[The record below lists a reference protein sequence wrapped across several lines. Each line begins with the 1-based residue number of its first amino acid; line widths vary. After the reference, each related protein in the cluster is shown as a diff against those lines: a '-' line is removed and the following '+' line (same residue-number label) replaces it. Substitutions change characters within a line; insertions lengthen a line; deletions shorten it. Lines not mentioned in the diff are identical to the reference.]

1 MDLSIVVPCYNEEG
15 NVELF
20 YEEVQ
25 KVFKGKKIK
34 YEIVFV
40 NDGSSDNTLDRLT
53 NIVDQKKQNIKVIN
67 FSRNFGKE
75 AAMYAGLKEAEGELV
90 TIIDADLQQRPEL
103 ILRMIDILNE
113 NEQFDSVAAF
123 QEVRKEGKVLTFFK
137 DTFYKVI
144 NSMSTVPFVQGASD
158 FRTFRRKVVDS
169 ILELSEYHRFSKGI
183 FSFVGYNT
191 YYLPY
196 EVEERNSGT
205 SKWNFFKL
213 FNYAIDGIVAFT
225 TSPLRAPFY
234 ISIVTFLVGFIYFIV
249 ALFKGVSEFT
259 VILLVML
266 FLFSLLFMVV
276 GVIGE
281 YLSRTYI
288 QVKQRPIYIVKEI
301 LLLIGSICEEL
312 TNPKTKLFKWGLGLY
327 YKNKEI
333 INYLIV
339 GGLTTLVSIGSYA
352 LFRVFISN
360 YMVCTVLSWIAAVLF
375 AYITNRVFV
384 FESKD
389 KNVLAEFVKFVS
401 CRKTK

>member
-53 NIVDQKKQNIKVIN
+53 NIVDQKKQNIKVIS

-288 QVKQRPIYIVKEI
+288 QVKQRPIYIVKER
-301 LLLIGSICEEL
+301 L
-312 TNPKTKLFKWGLGLY
+312 
-327 YKNKEI
+327 
-333 INYLIV
+333 
-339 GGLTTLVSIGSYA
+339 
-352 LFRVFISN
+352 
-360 YMVCTVLSWIAAVLF
+360 
-375 AYITNRVFV
+375 
-384 FESKD
+384 ESK
-389 KNVLAEFVKFVS
+389 KK
-401 CRKTK
+401 

>member
-40 NDGSSDNTLDRLT
+40 NDGSSDNTLNRLT
-53 NIVDQKKQNIKVIN
+53 DIVNQKKQNIKVIN

-158 FRTFRRKVVDS
+158 FRTFRRKVVNS

-288 QVKQRPIYIVKEI
+288 QVKQRPIYIVKER
-301 LLLIGSICEEL
+301 L
-312 TNPKTKLFKWGLGLY
+312 
-327 YKNKEI
+327 
-333 INYLIV
+333 
-339 GGLTTLVSIGSYA
+339 
-352 LFRVFISN
+352 
-360 YMVCTVLSWIAAVLF
+360 
-375 AYITNRVFV
+375 
-384 FESKD
+384 ESK
-389 KNVLAEFVKFVS
+389 KK
-401 CRKTK
+401 

>member
-123 QEVRKEGKVLTFFK
+123 QEVRKEGKLLTFFK

-234 ISIVTFLVGFIYFIV
+234 ISIVTFLVGFIYFMV

-288 QVKQRPIYIVKEI
+288 QVKQRPIYIVKER
-301 LLLIGSICEEL
+301 L
-312 TNPKTKLFKWGLGLY
+312 
-327 YKNKEI
+327 
-333 INYLIV
+333 
-339 GGLTTLVSIGSYA
+339 
-352 LFRVFISN
+352 
-360 YMVCTVLSWIAAVLF
+360 
-375 AYITNRVFV
+375 
-384 FESKD
+384 ESK
-389 KNVLAEFVKFVS
+389 KK
-401 CRKTK
+401 

>member
-137 DTFYKVI
+137 NTFYKVI

-288 QVKQRPIYIVKEI
+288 QVKQRPIYIVKER
-301 LLLIGSICEEL
+301 L
-312 TNPKTKLFKWGLGLY
+312 
-327 YKNKEI
+327 
-333 INYLIV
+333 
-339 GGLTTLVSIGSYA
+339 
-352 LFRVFISN
+352 
-360 YMVCTVLSWIAAVLF
+360 
-375 AYITNRVFV
+375 
-384 FESKD
+384 ESK
-389 KNVLAEFVKFVS
+389 KK
-401 CRKTK
+401 

>member
-40 NDGSSDNTLDRLT
+40 NDGSSDNTLNRLT
-53 NIVDQKKQNIKVIN
+53 DIVNQKKQNIKIIN

-169 ILELSEYHRFSKGI
+169 ILELGEYHRFSKGI

-281 YLSRTYI
+281 YLSRTYM
-288 QVKQRPIYIVKEI
+288 QVKQRPIYIVKER
-301 LLLIGSICEEL
+301 L
-312 TNPKTKLFKWGLGLY
+312 
-327 YKNKEI
+327 
-333 INYLIV
+333 
-339 GGLTTLVSIGSYA
+339 
-352 LFRVFISN
+352 
-360 YMVCTVLSWIAAVLF
+360 
-375 AYITNRVFV
+375 
-384 FESKD
+384 ESK
-389 KNVLAEFVKFVS
+389 KK
-401 CRKTK
+401 

>member
-15 NVELF
+15 NVGLF

-25 KVFKGKKIK
+25 RVFKGKKIK

-40 NDGSSDNTLDRLT
+40 NDGSSDNTLNRLT
-53 NIVDQKKQNIKVIN
+53 DIVNQKKQNIKVIN

-234 ISIVTFLVGFIYFIV
+234 ISIVSFLVGFIYFIV

-281 YLSRTYI
+281 YLSRTYM
-288 QVKQRPIYIVKEI
+288 QVKQRPIYIVKER
-301 LLLIGSICEEL
+301 L
-312 TNPKTKLFKWGLGLY
+312 
-327 YKNKEI
+327 
-333 INYLIV
+333 
-339 GGLTTLVSIGSYA
+339 
-352 LFRVFISN
+352 
-360 YMVCTVLSWIAAVLF
+360 
-375 AYITNRVFV
+375 
-384 FESKD
+384 ESK
-389 KNVLAEFVKFVS
+389 KK
-401 CRKTK
+401 

>member
-40 NDGSSDNTLDRLT
+40 NDGSSDNTLNRLT
-53 NIVDQKKQNIKVIN
+53 DIVNQKKQNIKVIN

-169 ILELSEYHRFSKGI
+169 ILELGEYHRFSKGI

-225 TSPLRAPFY
+225 TSPLRTPFY

-249 ALFKGVSEFT
+249 ALFNGISEFT

-288 QVKQRPIYIVKEI
+288 QVKQRPIYIVKER
-301 LLLIGSICEEL
+301 L
-312 TNPKTKLFKWGLGLY
+312 
-327 YKNKEI
+327 
-333 INYLIV
+333 
-339 GGLTTLVSIGSYA
+339 
-352 LFRVFISN
+352 
-360 YMVCTVLSWIAAVLF
+360 
-375 AYITNRVFV
+375 
-384 FESKD
+384 ESK
-389 KNVLAEFVKFVS
+389 KK
-401 CRKTK
+401 

>member
-40 NDGSSDNTLDRLT
+40 NDGSSDNTLNRLT
-53 NIVDQKKQNIKVIN
+53 DIVNQKKQNIKVIN

-169 ILELSEYHRFSKGI
+169 ILELNEYHRFSKGI

-288 QVKQRPIYIVKEI
+288 QVKQRPIYIVKER
-301 LLLIGSICEEL
+301 L
-312 TNPKTKLFKWGLGLY
+312 
-327 YKNKEI
+327 
-333 INYLIV
+333 
-339 GGLTTLVSIGSYA
+339 
-352 LFRVFISN
+352 
-360 YMVCTVLSWIAAVLF
+360 
-375 AYITNRVFV
+375 
-384 FESKD
+384 ESK
-389 KNVLAEFVKFVS
+389 KK
-401 CRKTK
+401 

>member
-234 ISIVTFLVGFIYFIV
+234 MSIVTFLVGFIYFIV

-288 QVKQRPIYIVKEI
+288 QVKQRPIYIVKER
-301 LLLIGSICEEL
+301 LEG
-312 TNPKTKLFKWGLGLY
+312 KKK
-327 YKNKEI
+327 
-333 INYLIV
+333 
-339 GGLTTLVSIGSYA
+339 
-352 LFRVFISN
+352 
-360 YMVCTVLSWIAAVLF
+360 
-375 AYITNRVFV
+375 
-384 FESKD
+384 
-389 KNVLAEFVKFVS
+389 
-401 CRKTK
+401 

>member
-25 KVFKGKKIK
+25 RVFKGKKIK

-40 NDGSSDNTLDRLT
+40 NDGSSDNTLNRLT
-53 NIVDQKKQNIKVIN
+53 DIVNQKKQNIKVIN

-225 TSPLRAPFY
+225 TSPLRVPFY

-288 QVKQRPIYIVKEI
+288 QVKQRPIYIVKER
-301 LLLIGSICEEL
+301 L
-312 TNPKTKLFKWGLGLY
+312 
-327 YKNKEI
+327 
-333 INYLIV
+333 
-339 GGLTTLVSIGSYA
+339 
-352 LFRVFISN
+352 
-360 YMVCTVLSWIAAVLF
+360 
-375 AYITNRVFV
+375 
-384 FESKD
+384 ESK
-389 KNVLAEFVKFVS
+389 KK
-401 CRKTK
+401 

>member
-15 NVELF
+15 NVDLF

-34 YEIVFV
+34 YEIDFV

-53 NIVDQKKQNIKVIN
+53 NIVYQNKQNIKVIN

-288 QVKQRPIYIVKEI
+288 QVKQRPIYIVKER
-301 LLLIGSICEEL
+301 L
-312 TNPKTKLFKWGLGLY
+312 
-327 YKNKEI
+327 
-333 INYLIV
+333 
-339 GGLTTLVSIGSYA
+339 
-352 LFRVFISN
+352 
-360 YMVCTVLSWIAAVLF
+360 
-375 AYITNRVFV
+375 
-384 FESKD
+384 ESK
-389 KNVLAEFVKFVS
+389 KK
-401 CRKTK
+401 

>member
-234 ISIVTFLVGFIYFIV
+234 ISIVTFLVGFIYFII

-288 QVKQRPIYIVKEI
+288 QVKQRPIYIVKER
-301 LLLIGSICEEL
+301 L
-312 TNPKTKLFKWGLGLY
+312 
-327 YKNKEI
+327 
-333 INYLIV
+333 
-339 GGLTTLVSIGSYA
+339 
-352 LFRVFISN
+352 
-360 YMVCTVLSWIAAVLF
+360 
-375 AYITNRVFV
+375 
-384 FESKD
+384 ESK
-389 KNVLAEFVKFVS
+389 KK
-401 CRKTK
+401 

>member
-288 QVKQRPIYIVKEI
+288 QVKQRPIYIVKKR
-301 LLLIGSICEEL
+301 L
-312 TNPKTKLFKWGLGLY
+312 
-327 YKNKEI
+327 
-333 INYLIV
+333 
-339 GGLTTLVSIGSYA
+339 
-352 LFRVFISN
+352 
-360 YMVCTVLSWIAAVLF
+360 
-375 AYITNRVFV
+375 
-384 FESKD
+384 ESK
-389 KNVLAEFVKFVS
+389 KK
-401 CRKTK
+401 

>member
-75 AAMYAGLKEAEGELV
+75 SAMYAGLKEAEGELV

-288 QVKQRPIYIVKEI
+288 QVKQRPIYIVKER
-301 LLLIGSICEEL
+301 L
-312 TNPKTKLFKWGLGLY
+312 
-327 YKNKEI
+327 
-333 INYLIV
+333 
-339 GGLTTLVSIGSYA
+339 
-352 LFRVFISN
+352 
-360 YMVCTVLSWIAAVLF
+360 
-375 AYITNRVFV
+375 
-384 FESKD
+384 ESK
-389 KNVLAEFVKFVS
+389 KK
-401 CRKTK
+401 

>member
-1 MDLSIVVPCYNEEG
+1 MDLSIIVPCYNEEG

-249 ALFKGVSEFT
+249 ALFKGVSEFK

-288 QVKQRPIYIVKEI
+288 QVKQRPIYIVKER
-301 LLLIGSICEEL
+301 L
-312 TNPKTKLFKWGLGLY
+312 
-327 YKNKEI
+327 
-333 INYLIV
+333 
-339 GGLTTLVSIGSYA
+339 
-352 LFRVFISN
+352 
-360 YMVCTVLSWIAAVLF
+360 
-375 AYITNRVFV
+375 
-384 FESKD
+384 ESK
-389 KNVLAEFVKFVS
+389 KK
-401 CRKTK
+401 

>member
-234 ISIVTFLVGFIYFIV
+234 ISIVTFLVGFMYFIV

-288 QVKQRPIYIVKEI
+288 QVKQRPIYIVKER
-301 LLLIGSICEEL
+301 L
-312 TNPKTKLFKWGLGLY
+312 
-327 YKNKEI
+327 
-333 INYLIV
+333 
-339 GGLTTLVSIGSYA
+339 
-352 LFRVFISN
+352 
-360 YMVCTVLSWIAAVLF
+360 
-375 AYITNRVFV
+375 
-384 FESKD
+384 ESK
-389 KNVLAEFVKFVS
+389 KK
-401 CRKTK
+401 

>member
-25 KVFKGKKIK
+25 RVFKGKKIK

-40 NDGSSDNTLDRLT
+40 NDGSSDNTLNRLT
-53 NIVDQKKQNIKVIN
+53 DIVNQKKQNIKVIN

-103 ILRMIDILNE
+103 ILRVIDILNE

-169 ILELSEYHRFSKGI
+169 ILELGEYHRFSKGI

-281 YLSRTYI
+281 YLSRTYM
-288 QVKQRPIYIVKEI
+288 QVKQRPIYIVKER
-301 LLLIGSICEEL
+301 L
-312 TNPKTKLFKWGLGLY
+312 
-327 YKNKEI
+327 
-333 INYLIV
+333 
-339 GGLTTLVSIGSYA
+339 
-352 LFRVFISN
+352 
-360 YMVCTVLSWIAAVLF
+360 
-375 AYITNRVFV
+375 
-384 FESKD
+384 ESK
-389 KNVLAEFVKFVS
+389 KK
-401 CRKTK
+401 

>member
-40 NDGSSDNTLDRLT
+40 NDGSSDNTLNRLT
-53 NIVDQKKQNIKVIN
+53 DIVNQKKQNIKVIN

-288 QVKQRPIYIVKEI
+288 QVKQRPIYIVKE
-301 LLLIGSICEEL
+301 
-312 TNPKTKLFKWGLGLY
+312 KL
-327 YKNKEI
+327 
-333 INYLIV
+333 
-339 GGLTTLVSIGSYA
+339 
-352 LFRVFISN
+352 
-360 YMVCTVLSWIAAVLF
+360 
-375 AYITNRVFV
+375 
-384 FESKD
+384 ESK
-389 KNVLAEFVKFVS
+389 KK
-401 CRKTK
+401 

>member
-15 NVELF
+15 NVGLF

-25 KVFKGKKIK
+25 RVFKGKKIK

-40 NDGSSDNTLDRLT
+40 NDGSSDNTLNRLT
-53 NIVDQKKQNIKVIN
+53 DIVDQKKQNIKVIN

-288 QVKQRPIYIVKEI
+288 QVKQRPIYIVKER
-301 LLLIGSICEEL
+301 L
-312 TNPKTKLFKWGLGLY
+312 
-327 YKNKEI
+327 
-333 INYLIV
+333 
-339 GGLTTLVSIGSYA
+339 
-352 LFRVFISN
+352 
-360 YMVCTVLSWIAAVLF
+360 
-375 AYITNRVFV
+375 
-384 FESKD
+384 ESK
-389 KNVLAEFVKFVS
+389 KK
-401 CRKTK
+401 

>member
-40 NDGSSDNTLDRLT
+40 NDGSSDNTLNRLT
-53 NIVDQKKQNIKVIN
+53 DIVNQKKQNIKVIN

-103 ILRMIDILNE
+103 ILCMIDILNE

-225 TSPLRAPFY
+225 TSPLRVPFY

-288 QVKQRPIYIVKEI
+288 QVKQRPIYIVKER
-301 LLLIGSICEEL
+301 L
-312 TNPKTKLFKWGLGLY
+312 
-327 YKNKEI
+327 
-333 INYLIV
+333 
-339 GGLTTLVSIGSYA
+339 
-352 LFRVFISN
+352 
-360 YMVCTVLSWIAAVLF
+360 
-375 AYITNRVFV
+375 
-384 FESKD
+384 ESK
-389 KNVLAEFVKFVS
+389 KK
-401 CRKTK
+401 

>member
-40 NDGSSDNTLDRLT
+40 NDGSSDNTLNRLT
-53 NIVDQKKQNIKVIN
+53 DIVNQKKQNIKVIN

-103 ILRMIDILNE
+103 ILRMINILNE

-158 FRTFRRKVVDS
+158 FRTFRRKVVNS

-288 QVKQRPIYIVKEI
+288 QVKQRPIYIVKER
-301 LLLIGSICEEL
+301 L
-312 TNPKTKLFKWGLGLY
+312 
-327 YKNKEI
+327 
-333 INYLIV
+333 
-339 GGLTTLVSIGSYA
+339 
-352 LFRVFISN
+352 
-360 YMVCTVLSWIAAVLF
+360 
-375 AYITNRVFV
+375 
-384 FESKD
+384 ESK
-389 KNVLAEFVKFVS
+389 KK
-401 CRKTK
+401 

>member
-53 NIVDQKKQNIKVIN
+53 DIVNQKKQNIKVIN

-137 DTFYKVI
+137 DAFYKVI

-205 SKWNFFKL
+205 SKWIFFKL

-288 QVKQRPIYIVKEI
+288 QVKQRPIYIVKER
-301 LLLIGSICEEL
+301 L
-312 TNPKTKLFKWGLGLY
+312 
-327 YKNKEI
+327 
-333 INYLIV
+333 
-339 GGLTTLVSIGSYA
+339 
-352 LFRVFISN
+352 
-360 YMVCTVLSWIAAVLF
+360 
-375 AYITNRVFV
+375 
-384 FESKD
+384 ESK
-389 KNVLAEFVKFVS
+389 KK
-401 CRKTK
+401 

>member
-123 QEVRKEGKVLTFFK
+123 QEVRKEGKLLTFFK

-288 QVKQRPIYIVKEI
+288 QVKQRPIYIVKER
-301 LLLIGSICEEL
+301 L
-312 TNPKTKLFKWGLGLY
+312 
-327 YKNKEI
+327 
-333 INYLIV
+333 
-339 GGLTTLVSIGSYA
+339 
-352 LFRVFISN
+352 
-360 YMVCTVLSWIAAVLF
+360 
-375 AYITNRVFV
+375 
-384 FESKD
+384 ESK
-389 KNVLAEFVKFVS
+389 KK
-401 CRKTK
+401 

>member
-40 NDGSSDNTLDRLT
+40 NDGSGDNTLDRLT

-288 QVKQRPIYIVKEI
+288 QVKQRPIYIVKER
-301 LLLIGSICEEL
+301 L
-312 TNPKTKLFKWGLGLY
+312 
-327 YKNKEI
+327 
-333 INYLIV
+333 
-339 GGLTTLVSIGSYA
+339 
-352 LFRVFISN
+352 
-360 YMVCTVLSWIAAVLF
+360 
-375 AYITNRVFV
+375 
-384 FESKD
+384 ESK
-389 KNVLAEFVKFVS
+389 KK
-401 CRKTK
+401 

>member
-281 YLSRTYI
+281 YLSRTNI
-288 QVKQRPIYIVKEI
+288 QVKQRPIYIVKER
-301 LLLIGSICEEL
+301 L
-312 TNPKTKLFKWGLGLY
+312 
-327 YKNKEI
+327 
-333 INYLIV
+333 
-339 GGLTTLVSIGSYA
+339 
-352 LFRVFISN
+352 
-360 YMVCTVLSWIAAVLF
+360 
-375 AYITNRVFV
+375 
-384 FESKD
+384 ESK
-389 KNVLAEFVKFVS
+389 KK
-401 CRKTK
+401 

>member
-15 NVELF
+15 NEELF

-40 NDGSSDNTLDRLT
+40 NDVSSDNTLDRLT

-288 QVKQRPIYIVKEI
+288 QVKQRPIYIVKKR
-301 LLLIGSICEEL
+301 L
-312 TNPKTKLFKWGLGLY
+312 
-327 YKNKEI
+327 
-333 INYLIV
+333 
-339 GGLTTLVSIGSYA
+339 
-352 LFRVFISN
+352 
-360 YMVCTVLSWIAAVLF
+360 
-375 AYITNRVFV
+375 
-384 FESKD
+384 ESK
-389 KNVLAEFVKFVS
+389 KK
-401 CRKTK
+401 

>member
-196 EVEERNSGT
+196 EVAERNSGT

-288 QVKQRPIYIVKEI
+288 QVKQRPIYIVKER
-301 LLLIGSICEEL
+301 L
-312 TNPKTKLFKWGLGLY
+312 
-327 YKNKEI
+327 
-333 INYLIV
+333 
-339 GGLTTLVSIGSYA
+339 
-352 LFRVFISN
+352 
-360 YMVCTVLSWIAAVLF
+360 
-375 AYITNRVFV
+375 
-384 FESKD
+384 ESK
-389 KNVLAEFVKFVS
+389 KK
-401 CRKTK
+401 

>member
-75 AAMYAGLKEAEGELV
+75 AAMYAGLKEAEGKLV

-288 QVKQRPIYIVKEI
+288 QVKQRPIYIVKER
-301 LLLIGSICEEL
+301 L
-312 TNPKTKLFKWGLGLY
+312 
-327 YKNKEI
+327 
-333 INYLIV
+333 
-339 GGLTTLVSIGSYA
+339 
-352 LFRVFISN
+352 
-360 YMVCTVLSWIAAVLF
+360 
-375 AYITNRVFV
+375 
-384 FESKD
+384 ESK
-389 KNVLAEFVKFVS
+389 KK
-401 CRKTK
+401 

>member
-205 SKWNFFKL
+205 SKWNFFRL

-288 QVKQRPIYIVKEI
+288 QVKQRPIYIVKER
-301 LLLIGSICEEL
+301 L
-312 TNPKTKLFKWGLGLY
+312 
-327 YKNKEI
+327 
-333 INYLIV
+333 
-339 GGLTTLVSIGSYA
+339 
-352 LFRVFISN
+352 
-360 YMVCTVLSWIAAVLF
+360 
-375 AYITNRVFV
+375 
-384 FESKD
+384 ESK
-389 KNVLAEFVKFVS
+389 KK
-401 CRKTK
+401 

>member
-53 NIVDQKKQNIKVIN
+53 NIVDQKKLNIKVIN

-288 QVKQRPIYIVKEI
+288 QVKQRPIYIVKER
-301 LLLIGSICEEL
+301 L
-312 TNPKTKLFKWGLGLY
+312 
-327 YKNKEI
+327 
-333 INYLIV
+333 
-339 GGLTTLVSIGSYA
+339 
-352 LFRVFISN
+352 
-360 YMVCTVLSWIAAVLF
+360 
-375 AYITNRVFV
+375 
-384 FESKD
+384 ESK
-389 KNVLAEFVKFVS
+389 KK
-401 CRKTK
+401 

>member
-40 NDGSSDNTLDRLT
+40 NDGSSDNTLNRLT
-53 NIVDQKKQNIKVIN
+53 DIVNQKKQNIKVIN

-169 ILELSEYHRFSKGI
+169 ILELSEYHRFSKAI

-288 QVKQRPIYIVKEI
+288 QVKQRPIYIVKER
-301 LLLIGSICEEL
+301 L
-312 TNPKTKLFKWGLGLY
+312 
-327 YKNKEI
+327 
-333 INYLIV
+333 
-339 GGLTTLVSIGSYA
+339 
-352 LFRVFISN
+352 
-360 YMVCTVLSWIAAVLF
+360 
-375 AYITNRVFV
+375 
-384 FESKD
+384 ESK
-389 KNVLAEFVKFVS
+389 KK
-401 CRKTK
+401 

>member
-25 KVFKGKKIK
+25 RVFKGKKIK

-40 NDGSSDNTLDRLT
+40 NDGSSDNTLNRLT
-53 NIVDQKKQNIKVIN
+53 DIVNQKKQNIKVIN

-137 DTFYKVI
+137 DTFYKII

-158 FRTFRRKVVDS
+158 FRTLRRKVVDS

-281 YLSRTYI
+281 YLSRTYM
-288 QVKQRPIYIVKEI
+288 QVKQRPIYIVKER
-301 LLLIGSICEEL
+301 L
-312 TNPKTKLFKWGLGLY
+312 
-327 YKNKEI
+327 
-333 INYLIV
+333 
-339 GGLTTLVSIGSYA
+339 
-352 LFRVFISN
+352 
-360 YMVCTVLSWIAAVLF
+360 
-375 AYITNRVFV
+375 
-384 FESKD
+384 ESK
-389 KNVLAEFVKFVS
+389 KK
-401 CRKTK
+401 

>member
-191 YYLPY
+191 YCLPY

-249 ALFKGVSEFT
+249 ALFKGVSEFK

-288 QVKQRPIYIVKEI
+288 QVKQRPIYIVKER
-301 LLLIGSICEEL
+301 L
-312 TNPKTKLFKWGLGLY
+312 
-327 YKNKEI
+327 
-333 INYLIV
+333 
-339 GGLTTLVSIGSYA
+339 
-352 LFRVFISN
+352 
-360 YMVCTVLSWIAAVLF
+360 
-375 AYITNRVFV
+375 
-384 FESKD
+384 ESK
-389 KNVLAEFVKFVS
+389 KK
-401 CRKTK
+401 

>member
-1 MDLSIVVPCYNEEG
+1 MNLSIVVPCYNEEG

-53 NIVDQKKQNIKVIN
+53 NIVNQKKQNIKVIN

-288 QVKQRPIYIVKEI
+288 QVKQRPIYIVKER
-301 LLLIGSICEEL
+301 L
-312 TNPKTKLFKWGLGLY
+312 
-327 YKNKEI
+327 
-333 INYLIV
+333 
-339 GGLTTLVSIGSYA
+339 
-352 LFRVFISN
+352 
-360 YMVCTVLSWIAAVLF
+360 
-375 AYITNRVFV
+375 
-384 FESKD
+384 ESK
-389 KNVLAEFVKFVS
+389 KK
-401 CRKTK
+401 

>member
-53 NIVDQKKQNIKVIN
+53 NILDQKKQNIKVIN

-288 QVKQRPIYIVKEI
+288 QVKQRPIYIVKER
-301 LLLIGSICEEL
+301 L
-312 TNPKTKLFKWGLGLY
+312 
-327 YKNKEI
+327 
-333 INYLIV
+333 
-339 GGLTTLVSIGSYA
+339 
-352 LFRVFISN
+352 
-360 YMVCTVLSWIAAVLF
+360 
-375 AYITNRVFV
+375 
-384 FESKD
+384 ESK
-389 KNVLAEFVKFVS
+389 KK
-401 CRKTK
+401 

>member
-123 QEVRKEGKVLTFFK
+123 QEIRKEGKVLTFFK

-196 EVEERNSGT
+196 EVEERNSGI

-288 QVKQRPIYIVKEI
+288 QVKQRPIYIVKER
-301 LLLIGSICEEL
+301 L
-312 TNPKTKLFKWGLGLY
+312 
-327 YKNKEI
+327 
-333 INYLIV
+333 
-339 GGLTTLVSIGSYA
+339 
-352 LFRVFISN
+352 
-360 YMVCTVLSWIAAVLF
+360 
-375 AYITNRVFV
+375 
-384 FESKD
+384 ESK
-389 KNVLAEFVKFVS
+389 KK
-401 CRKTK
+401 

>member
-234 ISIVTFLVGFIYFIV
+234 ISIVTFLVGLIYFIV

-288 QVKQRPIYIVKEI
+288 QVKQRPIYIVKER
-301 LLLIGSICEEL
+301 L
-312 TNPKTKLFKWGLGLY
+312 
-327 YKNKEI
+327 
-333 INYLIV
+333 
-339 GGLTTLVSIGSYA
+339 
-352 LFRVFISN
+352 
-360 YMVCTVLSWIAAVLF
+360 
-375 AYITNRVFV
+375 
-384 FESKD
+384 ESK
-389 KNVLAEFVKFVS
+389 KK
-401 CRKTK
+401 

>member
-75 AAMYAGLKEAEGELV
+75 AAMYAGLKESEGELV

-123 QEVRKEGKVLTFFK
+123 QEVRKEGKLLTFFK

-266 FLFSLLFMVV
+266 FLFSLLFMIV

-288 QVKQRPIYIVKEI
+288 QVKQRPIYIVKER
-301 LLLIGSICEEL
+301 L
-312 TNPKTKLFKWGLGLY
+312 
-327 YKNKEI
+327 
-333 INYLIV
+333 
-339 GGLTTLVSIGSYA
+339 
-352 LFRVFISN
+352 
-360 YMVCTVLSWIAAVLF
+360 
-375 AYITNRVFV
+375 
-384 FESKD
+384 ESK
-389 KNVLAEFVKFVS
+389 KK
-401 CRKTK
+401 

>member
-40 NDGSSDNTLDRLT
+40 NDGSSDNTLNRLT

-288 QVKQRPIYIVKEI
+288 QVKQRPIYIVKER
-301 LLLIGSICEEL
+301 L
-312 TNPKTKLFKWGLGLY
+312 
-327 YKNKEI
+327 
-333 INYLIV
+333 
-339 GGLTTLVSIGSYA
+339 
-352 LFRVFISN
+352 
-360 YMVCTVLSWIAAVLF
+360 
-375 AYITNRVFV
+375 
-384 FESKD
+384 ESK
-389 KNVLAEFVKFVS
+389 KK
-401 CRKTK
+401 